1 MPKDTPKMFFL
12 DFAATKNSPL
22 MCRFLGGVNHE
33 HNEFFDSVWESLIL
47 QLNAKM
53 LLANQIAGFLNLNI
67 SKTIGGLK
75 VKNRQSQIFWKKTRF
90 GDNN

>member
-1 MPKDTPKMFFL
+1 
-12 DFAATKNSPL
+12 
-22 MCRFLGGVNHE
+22 
-33 HNEFFDSVWESLIL
+33 
-47 QLNAKM
+47 M